1 MELRDKNGLTE
12 SEFLEAYKK
21 KNYPR
26 PFLTADIVVFS
37 EDLTAVL
44 LVKRGGHPYL
54 GRWALPGG
62 FANANESAEETAL
75 RELREETGIE
85 ELTLADLTEIGLF
98 SAPGR
103 DPRGWVVSNAYAAKV
118 DPDRIHTEAGD
129 DAIQAKWFTIESKY
143 EKLVL
148 INDSIQLNENGGT
161 SNLAFDHGL
170 ILIRALRKMSKKDR
184 RIDSCIKS
192 YANGN

>member
-12 SEFLEAYKK
+12 SEFLEAYAK

-26 PFLTADIVVFS
+26 PYLTADIVVFS
-37 EDLTAVL
+37 EDLTSVL
-44 LVKRGGHPYL
+44 LVKRNGHPYL

-62 FANANESAEETAL
+62 FAKSDESVEETAL

-85 ELTLADLTEIGLF
+85 ELTSADLTEIGLF

-118 DPDRIHTEAGD
+118 DPNRVHIEAGD
-129 DAIQAKWFTIESKY
+129 DAIQAKWFTIEPKY
-143 EKLVL
+143 DMLVL
-148 INDSIQLNENGGT
+148 TNSTTQFSEIERESD
-161 SNLAFDHGL
+161 LAFDHGL
-170 ILIRALRKMSKKDR
+170 ILIRALRKMSKQTE
-184 RIDSCIKS
+184 
-192 YANGN
+192 G